1 MVAGVLASYHS
12 LIEDGTLQPDV
23 AQGKAV
29 KALADLSDQLVA
41 QRVSKK
47 PFWAFR
53 RSSPEPIKGL
63 YLWGGVGRGK
73 TFLMDLFFNQL
84 QDTPKKRVHFYRF
97 MREVHQEL
105 ARLQGRTDPLQGVAE
120 KIAREAKVLCFDEF
134 FVSDITDAMILSG
147 ILKGL
152 FDQGV
157 TLVATSNLPPQ
168 ELYKDGL
175 QRRKFLPAIELLES
189 NNQVLNVDS
198 GYDYRMRSL
207 TQAPLYY
214 IGLNPGSEDALRAL
228 FHRLTAEDAVH
239 EGSGQGLVV
248 ASRTIP
254 ALGLA
259 GDVAW
264 FAFEALCD
272 GPRSQNDYI
281 EIAEQ
286 FGTVFLSGVPRFS
299 EYQEDQARRFISLVD
314 EFYDRHVK
322 LVLSAEASISELYQ
336 GRRLRFEFERTE
348 SRLLEMQSTTYIGA
362 QHLI

>member
-1 MVAGVLASYHS
+1 
-12 LIEDGTLQPDV
+12 
-23 AQGKAV
+23 
-29 KALADLSDQLVA
+29 
-41 QRVSKK
+41 
-47 PFWAFR
+47 
-53 RSSPEPIKGL
+53 
-63 YLWGGVGRGK
+63 
-73 TFLMDLFFNQL
+73 
-84 QDTPKKRVHFYRF
+84 
-97 MREVHQEL
+97 
-105 ARLQGRTDPLQGVAE
+105 
-120 KIAREAKVLCFDEF
+120 
-134 FVSDITDAMILSG
+134 
-147 ILKGL
+147 
-152 FDQGV
+152 
-157 TLVATSNLPPQ
+157 
-168 ELYKDGL
+168 
-175 QRRKFLPAIELLES
+175 
-189 NNQVLNVDS
+189 
-198 GYDYRMRSL
+198 
-207 TQAPLYY
+207 
-214 IGLNPGSEDALRAL
+214 
-228 FHRLTAEDAVH
+228 
-239 EGSGQGLVV
+239 V